1 MPQLFPS
8 APAGFG
14 RAAWQPATWTFT
26 REEEL
31 SIPTICQFGRDY
43 AGARDGC
50 VYHYFIHPRN
60 ESSGTVQKPG
70 TVYLARSPRDRMPD
84 RASYGFFAGMR
95 GAEPEWTR
103 DVTRKK
109 PVFEDRDN
117 GVGWVM
123 SVTFNP
129 GLRRYPLMT
138 DHIHADRG
146 NPGVFDAAEPWGPWT
161 TVLYL
166 NEAEGTNFAA
176 GRNEPDNTFFRNTPV
191 KWQSAD
197 GRDFTLVFTGAGRGQ
212 NYDSLNL
219 IRGRIATRIDSL
231 VSNLR
236 IDL

>member
-129 GLRRYPLMT
+129 GLRRYPLLT
-138 DHIHADRG
+138 DHIPADRG
-146 NPGVFDAAEPWGPWT
+146 NPGVFDAAEPLGAMDHRS
-161 TVLYL
+161 LSQ
-166 NEAEGTNFAA
+166 
-176 GRNEPDNTFFRNTPV
+176 RSR
-191 KWQSAD
+191 
-197 GRDFTLVFTGAGRGQ
+197 RDELRRRPERARQ
-212 NYDSLNL
+212 HILPEHACQMAK
-219 IRGRIATRIDSL
+219 RGRPGLHAGLYRGRTGTELRQPESDPREDCDADRF
-231 VSNLR
+231 VSK
-236 IDL
+236 